1 MISISLPL
9 VITQIRNSINDLTP
23 IGSFFINSKEYRKR
37 QKVKTDTM
45 QSQRTIYRPNSQ
57 HRPSKSLV
65 TYSSIC
71 DSTEKSNT
79 FTTPSR
85 KTIITTQH
93 SPLSTSQHQHLS
105 GLNMPVT
112 SHYVAPR
119 APIALCHGLYGFDKW
134 GPDAF
139 PFLQVRYWGGIEQ
152 ALAKL
157 GAKVI
162 VTRVPPTGSIW
173 ERAQVLH
180 AFMGTVLKDQ
190 NVNFVAHSMGGLD
203 CRYLLSHIQQRSY
216 NPVSLTTVSTP
227 HRGSPVMDWF
237 RDNIG
242 VGVTDAIKTVVAE
255 KIEENERLERGNG
268 RTEAKSP
275 SSNGN
280 RDQQQPQSYLNW
292 SLMDIAKMPVSLL
305 DPVVQRV
312 VQLLDTPAY
321 ANLTT
326 EYCQNYFNPNTPDD
340 PRVTYYSYGASTTL
354 PVWSFLGLP
363 NQWIR
368 EKEGDNDGLVSVK
381 SAKWGQYVK
390 TLNTDHWSL
399 NGQRYIKWR
408 SSIAP
413 DPKLDKFDTSE
424 FYMELATYLYH
435 QGH

>member
-1 MISISLPL
+1 MLLFSLKISSRVFSLFTNQFPLCTHCHDPVSLPL
-9 VITQIRNSINDLTP
+9 VVTQIRNTINDLTP
-23 IGSFFINSKEYRKR
+23 LGSFLINSKEYGKR
-37 QKVKTDTM
+37 QKVETDT
-45 QSQRTIYRPNSQ
+45 QQQQRTIYRPNSQ
-57 HRPSKSLV
+57 HHPSKPLV
-65 TYSSIC
+65 TYPSIC
-71 DSTEKSNT
+71 NSTEKT
-79 FTTPSR
+79 
-85 KTIITTQH
+85 
-93 SPLSTSQHQHLS
+93 
-105 GLNMPVT
+105 
-112 SHYVAPR
+112 PR

-180 AFMGTVLKDQ
+180 TFMDTVLKDQ
-190 NVNFVAHSMGGLD
+190 NVNLVAHSMGGLD

-216 NPVSLTTVSTP
+216 DPISLTTISTP

-255 KIEENERLERGNG
+255 KIEENARLELGSSRS
-268 RTEAKSP
+268 EAKNP
-275 SSNGN
+275 HTSSYGN
-280 RDQQQPQSYLNW
+280 RDQQQQQPYLNW
-292 SLMDIAKMPVSLL
+292 SLTDIAKMPVSLL

-413 DPKLDKFDTSE
+413 DPKLDKFDTLE
-424 FYMELATYLYH
+424 FYMELATHLYH